1 MTAPTEPG
9 QSPTKTQAALRLE
22 DVPRP
27 KYRRM
32 WWRTLLGVAFML
44 ALTAFLLL
52 LAWLKFKRD
61 GEVSLALIGAG
72 VFCGFVCGQIAS
84 GQIIGSAIMS
94 LGEPLRL
101 IRELIRGKDK

>member
-1 MTAPTEPG
+1 MTEPTD
-9 QSPTKTQAALRLE
+9 STPTRTQTALGLSA
-22 DVPRP
+22 VPAR

-32 WWRTLLGVAFML
+32 WLRTLIGVLFML
-44 ALTAFLLL
+44 ALTAFLLI

-84 GQIIGSAIMS
+84 GQVIGSAIVS

-101 IRELIRGKDK
+101 IRELVRGKDK